1 MVELIG
7 RSLGFSDCGDHADDT
22 KSQKSQN
29 LSLRGD
35 KMVMRMILKQECP
48 VQNFKIIILR

>member
-7 RSLGFSDCGDHADDT
+7 RSLGFSDCGDHADD
-22 KSQKSQN
+22 
-29 LSLRGD
+29 RGD